1 MARLVKGFADKMI
14 VPAGARDAQA
24 FDDELPGFGIR
35 KFYSGKA
42 SVSTDTLRRC
52 HARQEI
58 KIIKLSPRR
67 VGVRLSDLR
76 AFIAERAA

>member
-1 MARLVKGFADKMI
+1 MSNPSQKYSPFRAEDRVVSLSEAAHL
-14 VPAGARDAQA
+14 AG
-24 FDDELPGFGIR
+24 
-35 KFYSGKA
+35 
-42 SVSTDTLRRC
+42 VSTDTLRRC

-67 VGVRLSDLR
+67 VGVRLSDLY